1 MSMSFDFEVD
11 KFPSINMDTE
21 LDKLYNLEEN
31 NFNTYYTPP
40 NELTDF
46 ISNSLS
52 CLFVKDNLNSSEDQ
66 IANINALYKN
76 KLQTSLLDTNK
87 ELSKIPESNKDISKN
102 NYFDESQI
110 NIFINKF
117 NISKEMKSNLHLQN
131 DLKCY
136 IIQLIKKELEITSIK
151 RGKMVKIK
159 IDDGIIVKRGRK
171 LNQDT
176 TNRNHNKYTPDNIM
190 SKIINKTSE
199 SIFNFINKL
208 INILYKDEDKII
220 ILNELNLSK
229 LISTKNLMKMIK
241 KTNYNFILNLRKKD
255 KILKLLNSPLKNHL
269 SKEISNKFNKN
280 NFPKNYNALII
291 EKLLRDENNKKIFK
305 LILEDLKIE
314 DYIDIFI
321 HKKSFKDIP
330 SYSLLNKAQKE
341 LLKENSEKIE
351 KYKDK
356 IFQNDKK
363 YFHAFCLIIYNLRR
377 YLENKESRKRNKNE
391 QKNIFKTSLCVQK
404 NDEIQK

>member
-1 MSMSFDFEVD
+1 
-11 KFPSINMDTE
+11 
-21 LDKLYNLEEN
+21 
-31 NFNTYYTPP
+31 
-40 NELTDF
+40 
-46 ISNSLS
+46 
-52 CLFVKDNLNSSEDQ
+52 
-66 IANINALYKN
+66 
-76 KLQTSLLDTNK
+76 
-87 ELSKIPESNKDISKN
+87 
-102 NYFDESQI
+102 
-110 NIFINKF
+110 
-117 NISKEMKSNLHLQN
+117 
-131 DLKCY
+131 
-136 IIQLIKKELEITSIK
+136 
-151 RGKMVKIK
+151 MVKIK

-190 SKIINKTSE
+190 SKIINIISE

-255 KILKLLNSPLKNHL
+255 EILKLLNSPLKDYL

-291 EKLLRDENNKKIFK
+291 EKLLRDENNNKIFK

-330 SYSLLNKAQKE
+330 NYSFLNKTQKE

-356 IFQNDKK
+356 IF
-363 YFHAFCLIIYNLRR
+363 
-377 YLENKESRKRNKNE
+377 
-391 QKNIFKTSLCVQK
+391 
-404 NDEIQK
+404 